1 MFSKANRSDVQF
13 LLRVARMYYEE
24 DMTQDQIASEIGYS
38 RPSISR
44 LLNQARKAGI
54 VRVIVSHPLERL
66 IHLEDNLSKLLP
78 LKLVRVTDPGT
89 TNSIEAIGHAGAE
102 LLIETT
108 RDGQV
113 IAMGNGRSVS
123 STAQH
128 VPPIPRNRSTIV
140 QLLGSIP
147 GGKPEFGI
155 DSPTICHHVAQQLG
169 ATSAR
174 MSVPLFVDNP
184 ALRIPLMREERVAT
198 TMALAARAHVA
209 VVGIAGVETKP
220 NEGNVLSEYLTPDF
234 LDAVDKGH
242 AVGHILDHM
251 YDASGNFVTTPLA
264 DRTIA
269 LSLDELRNI
278 PLVIGV
284 AAGSQKVNAI
294 IAAIRGSIVNCLVT
308 DVETAREIIARL
320 RK

>member
-1 MFSKANRSDVQF
+1 
-13 LLRVARMYYEE
+13 
-24 DMTQDQIASEIGYS
+24 MTQDQIASEIGYS

-147 GGKPEFGI
+147 GGKPGFGI
-155 DSPTICHHVAQQLG
+155 DSPTICHHVKRTGFCSYLFLRGLG
-169 ATSAR
+169 TWRRGIHQS
-174 MSVPLFVDNP
+174 
-184 ALRIPLMREERVAT
+184 LRI
-198 TMALAARAHVA
+198 ARC
-209 VVGIAGVETKP
+209 GW
-220 NEGNVLSEYLTPDF
+220 
-234 LDAVDKGH
+234 
-242 AVGHILDHM
+242 
-251 YDASGNFVTTPLA
+251 
-264 DRTIA
+264 
-269 LSLDELRNI
+269 LR
-278 PLVIGV
+278 
-284 AAGSQKVNAI
+284 
-294 IAAIRGSIVNCLVT
+294 IV
-308 DVETAREIIARL
+308 
-320 RK
+320 